1 MQTVQ
6 DINGNVWNVYKVIP
20 GKAHNHTQI
29 NIGKTCAE
37 SGITVPDYI
46 AERWLKGEIRVE
58 VR

>member
-1 MQTVQ
+1 MQTVK
-6 DINGNVWNVYKVIP
+6 DTNGSLWKVYKDIP

-37 SGITVPDYI
+37 SGITVPDYL

>member
-6 DINGNVWNVYKVIP
+6 DINGNVWNVYEVIP

-29 NIGKTCAE
+29 NIGKKCAE
-37 SGITVPDYI
+37 RAITIPDYLS
-46 AERWLKGEIRVE
+46 ERWLNGEIRVQ